1 MRWGEAFDQSLG
13 LEPESPAIGI
23 YLQEVGEVEGKVLYH
38 QIIQLKKELGT
49 WHLDKGMQQL
59 RIPKAESSSRLYS
72 SIPVDHSSI

>member
-49 WHLDKGMQQL
+49 WYLDKGMQQL